1 MVVLARRSL
10 LGGNMRRL
18 LLSLLTLASFGA
30 AASAQSFSSQDTVA
44 YATATIRVREQP
56 AVTAETVAILGQGT
70 RVRLYHCTEGWCG
83 VSIQKLAG
91 YALEEYLTAKSPRQ
105 VATAPT
111 QQGRGYVSVDG
122 EWVPSPTRTADG
134 QPRQGAAAK
143 CRDGAFSFSRHRQGT
158 GSRHGGLGVWLCGW

>member
-1 MVVLARRSL
+1 
-10 LGGNMRRL
+10 MRRL
-18 LLSLLTLASFGA
+18 LLSLLALASFAA

-56 AVTAETVAILGQGT
+56 AVTAEAVAILGQGT
-70 RVRLYHCTEGWCG
+70 RVRLYHCSEGWCG

-111 QQGRGYVSVDG
+111 QQMLMALIAVYEAVMLRDDERALIRLGDG
-122 EWVPSPTRTADG
+122 IQEALRLNADYISED
-134 QPRQGAAAK
+134 QHEQERK
-143 CRDGAFSFSRHRQGT
+143 
-158 GSRHGGLGVWLCGW
+158 V